1 MNVPRKMVDV
11 NRSVPTLLAHSFAA
25 VTKDLHLMLMECPVM
40 VSKIY
45 CSIVNYNN
53 DMICEILFRYR

>member
-1 MNVPRKMVDV
+1 MYNDVQISMNAPRTMVDV

-25 VTKDLHLMLMECPVM
+25 VMKDLHLMLMECPVM

-45 CSIVNYNN
+45 SATLI
-53 DMICEILFRYR
+53 

>member
-1 MNVPRKMVDV
+1 MDV

-53 DMICEILFRYR
+53 DITCEFLFRYR